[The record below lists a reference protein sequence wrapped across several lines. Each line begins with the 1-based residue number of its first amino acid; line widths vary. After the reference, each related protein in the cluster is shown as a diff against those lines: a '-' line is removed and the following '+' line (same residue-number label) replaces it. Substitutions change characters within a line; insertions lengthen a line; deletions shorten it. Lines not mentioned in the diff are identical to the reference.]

1 MNSLQT
7 NLTITSLI
15 NAVVRAVKSDASQ
28 PSAYIRLRLNPRDFV
43 QRSPE
48 IGYLN
53 MNSQARYIPRGT
65 MGAEADSIAALA
77 MQLARGRSWRGENA
91 NPATMTFE
99 LEAVE
104 VGRRWRVTMKVTE
117 VDPHTRRLT
126 ESSHQCRV
134 LCGDNSTAA
143 LAA

>member
-7 NLTITSLI
+7 NLAITILI

-28 PSAYIRLRLNPRDFV
+28 PSTYIRLRLNPRDFV

-48 IGYLN
+48 IGYLD

-77 MQLARGRSWRGENA
+77 MQLAKGRSWRGENA

-104 VGRRWRVTMKVTE
+104 IGRRWCVTMKITE
-117 VDPHTRRLT
+117 VEPHMKRFT
-126 ESSHQCRV
+126 ESSYQCRV
-134 LCGDNSTAA
+134 LCGDNSTVV